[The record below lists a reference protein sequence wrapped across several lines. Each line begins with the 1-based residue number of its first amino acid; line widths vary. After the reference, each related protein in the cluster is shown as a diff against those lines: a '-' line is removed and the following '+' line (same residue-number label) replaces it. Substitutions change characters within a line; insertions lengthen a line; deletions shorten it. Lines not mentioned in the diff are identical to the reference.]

1 MIKFFET
8 EIEGVKYFGFMNTEN
23 NTIVY
28 FYKSGKER
36 GKQIDF
42 FKSVREFKDFLKEA
56 MQFIHDEIMGQ
67 KTINR
72 DLFFYL
78 SLIPEHWKEDFLKDF
93 GDQVVK
99 LYKYDK
105 HVFEF
110 RNKEFI
116 VMVRPPKDYLY
127 RFCVAA
133 DTEYTISVLDPDQIF
148 ANDDSKKQLYER
160 PKGKPFEGMRQ

>member
-28 FYKSGKER
+28 FYKSDKES
-36 GKQIDF
+36 GKQVDLFKSIREFVDF
-42 FKSVREFKDFLKEA
+42 FKESTQFTYDKAIGQNSVAF
-56 MQFIHDEIMGQ
+56 
-67 KTINR
+67 
-72 DLFFYL
+72 DLSFYL
-78 SLIPEHWKEDFLKDF
+78 LLIPEHWKEDFLKDC

-99 LYKYDK
+99 FYKYDK

-110 RNKEFI
+110 RSKEFI
-116 VMVRPPKDYLY
+116 VMIRLPKDYLY
-127 RFCVAA
+127 RFCVIA
-133 DTEYTISVLDPDQIF
+133 DAEYTISDLDPDQIF